1 LCYND
6 VVINI
11 TSRFD
16 IRTNGQNVKIYELVY
31 GEKTNQNYVL
41 NHLDDNPNNNKLCN
55 LELVTNW
62 FNSSI
67 QKKSSGLD
75 IGINYN
81 RDNRVGS
88 YQTKIAMPRVNGK
101 RITFGSQSIDYLQN
115 LHFQFGVKSGLVS
128 SERYLQ
134 EVPNWLPDLT
144 IQFKPEHQIKLELL
158 IEAHIENQ
166 LTWDK
171 PIRLA

>member
-1 LCYND
+1 
-6 VVINI
+6 
-11 TSRFD
+11 
-16 IRTNGQNVKIYELVY
+16 
-31 GEKTNQNYVL
+31 
-41 NHLDDNPNNNKLCN
+41 
-55 LELVTNW
+55 
-62 FNSSI
+62 
-67 QKKSSGLD
+67 
-75 IGINYN
+75 
-81 RDNRVGS
+81 
-88 YQTKIAMPRVNGK
+88 MPRVNGK